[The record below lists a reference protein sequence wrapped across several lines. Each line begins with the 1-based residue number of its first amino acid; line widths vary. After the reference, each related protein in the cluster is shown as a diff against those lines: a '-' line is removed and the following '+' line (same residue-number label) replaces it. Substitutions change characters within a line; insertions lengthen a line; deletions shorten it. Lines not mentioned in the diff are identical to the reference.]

1 VASVGRRT
9 GSRRLARLRGACLL
23 AVVTV
28 AAAGCVGMPQ
38 SGQVRTFSN
47 KQADTVQ
54 NPESEIGLFPS
65 GPQPN
70 SSPAA
75 IVQEFMTASASYP
88 TDAPIVQEYLADP
101 AKEWSPGWSVT
112 VLKTYIV
119 KSRGMVRTT
128 GPHGGERA
136 LVGVS
141 GPVLATLNGTG
152 QYVLASAQGGNST
165 QTYQFDLV
173 KVGGQWRI
181 LNPPPT
187 YRLVTETE
195 FPQAYQS
202 QDLYFFAS
210 SGTQNFFASSGAR
223 NPMLVPDPVFVPAG
237 TSPAPL
243 VSQLVTALRAG
254 PSTTWLQGAANT
266 AFPPGTKILGAPLL
280 SGATVTVN
288 LGGTA
293 ASADTLTLERISAEL
308 LWTLAGPT
316 ASVSS
321 IQSVELELNG
331 KAWPPPSAPC
341 QTGQAPTPFQK
352 LASYE
357 CYDPYPS
364 APASFA
370 YVGAGQPWS
379 RCGSESVAQDGNI
392 GAVVSVFGRTGS
404 ASRGQCG
411 GYVDP
416 QPTTAPPHVAQTP
429 ALSLA
434 AVSPDG
440 HFVAGVSPPPDQST
454 LYVGPAAD
462 GTAGAFATSQR
473 LKNEPGI
480 TAISWDRADDLWV
493 AQNDNIR
500 VVPGNGTTK
509 YPVVNPFGG
518 AQVTSLAVAPDGVR
532 IAAIVQTDSGAELE
546 LAAIE
551 RTGGSQVAGQRGSLG
566 PTFTI
571 EPAVQLGP
579 NLADP
584 ISLTWYNAD
593 TLIVLDAE
601 STGNT
606 LMSVPVDG
614 VQATPLPV
622 TPGGVISITADNAAN
637 VLVAGLSN
645 DRLEFSASIAGPWK
659 DLGNGGLSPV
669 YP

>member
-1 VASVGRRT
+1 VASAGRRT
-9 GSRRLARLRGACLL
+9 GPRRLARLRGACLL
-23 AVVTV
+23 VAVTV
-28 AAAGCVGMPQ
+28 AVAGCVGMPQ
-38 SGQVRTFSN
+38 SGQVRAFSN
-47 KQADTVQ
+47 KQADTEQ

-70 SSPAA
+70 SPPQA
-75 IVQEFMTASASYP
+75 IVNEFLLASASYP

-101 AKEWSPGWSVT
+101 AKDWSPGWSVT
-112 VLKTYIV
+112 VLKNYIV
-119 KSRGMVRTT
+119 TSPRMVRTT

-136 LVGVS
+136 VVGVS
-141 GPVLATLNGTG
+141 GPVLATLSGTG

-210 SGTQNFFASSGAR
+210 TSTQNFFAATGAKSS
-223 NPMLVPDPVFVPAG
+223 MLVPDPVFVPTG

-243 VSQLVTALRAG
+243 VTQLVTALALG
-254 PSTTWLQGAANT
+254 PRTTWLQGAATT

-280 SGATVTVN
+280 SGATVTVD

-293 ASADTLTLERISAEL
+293 ASADTQTLERISAEL

-316 ASVSS
+316 ASVPT
-321 IQSVELELNG
+321 IQSVELERDG
-331 KAWPPPSAPC
+331 QAWSPPSAPC
-341 QTGQAPTPFQK
+341 ATGQAPGAFQT

-364 APASFA
+364 VPASFS
-370 YVGAGQPWS
+370 YVAAGQPWS
-379 RCGSESVAQDGNI
+379 RCGSESEAQDGYI
-392 GAVVSVFGRTGS
+392 GAIVSVFGRAGS
-404 ASRGQCG
+404 AGNCG

-416 QPTTAPPHVAQTP
+416 QPVTPPPHAAQTP
-429 ALSLA
+429 TLSLA

-440 HFVAGVSPPPDQST
+440 HFVAGVSPPPDQGT
-454 LYVGPAAD
+454 LYVGPAAY
-462 GTAGAFATSQR
+462 GTAGAFATSER
-473 LKNEPGI
+473 LKNDPGI
-480 TAISWDRADDLWV
+480 TAVSWDRDDYLWV
-493 AQNDNIR
+493 AQNDFLW
-500 VVPGNGTTK
+500 VVPGDGTTK
-509 YPVVNPFGG
+509 NPVVNPFGG
-518 AQVTSLAVAPDGVR
+518 AEVTGLAVAPDGVR
-532 IAAIVQTDSGAELE
+532 IAAIVQTDSGHELE

-551 RTGGSQVAGQRGSLG
+551 RAGGPQVGVQRGSFG
-566 PTFTI
+566 PQFTI
-571 EPAVQLGP
+571 ERAVQLGP
-579 NLADP
+579 NLTDP

-593 TLIVLDAE
+593 TLIVVDAG

-606 LMSVPVDG
+606 LMEVPVDG
-614 VQATPLPV
+614 EQATPLPV
-622 TPGGVISITADNAAN
+622 NPSGVISITADNAAN
-637 VLVAGLSN
+637 VLVVGLSN
-645 DRLEFSASIAGPWK
+645 DRLQFSASIAGPWK
-659 DLGNGGLSPV
+659 NLGDGGWSPV

>member
-1 VASVGRRT
+1 VARA
-9 GSRRLARLRGACLL
+9 GSGPLARLRGACLL
-23 AVVTV
+23 AVLTV
-28 AAAGCVGMPQ
+28 GVAGCVGMPQ
-38 SGQVRTFSN
+38 SGQVGTFSN
-47 KQADTVQ
+47 KQADTEQ

-70 SSPAA
+70 SSPVG
-75 IVQEFMTASASYP
+75 IVKEFLEASASYP

-101 AKEWSPGWSVT
+101 AKAWNPGWSVT
-112 VLKTYIV
+112 VLKTYTV
-119 KSRGMVRTT
+119 TSRGKVQTT
-128 GPHGGERA
+128 GAHGSDRA
-136 LVGVS
+136 VVGVS
-141 GPVLATLNGTG
+141 GPVQATLNGTG

-181 LNPPPT
+181 SNPPST

-210 SGTQNFFASSGAR
+210 TSTQNFFASTGAK
-223 NPMLVPDPVFVPAG
+223 NSMLVPDPVFVPTG

-243 VSQLVTALRAG
+243 VSQLVTALARG

-266 AFPPGTKILGAPLL
+266 AFPPGTKILSVLL
-280 SGATVTVN
+280 SGATVTVD

-293 ASADTLTLERISAEL
+293 ASAGTPTLERISAEL

-316 ASVSS
+316 ASVQT
-321 IQSVELELNG
+321 IQSVELELDG

-341 QTGQAPTPFQK
+341 GTGQAPTAFQK

-364 APASFA
+364 LPASFS

-379 RCGSESVAQDGNI
+379 RCGSESEAQDGSI
-392 GAVVSVFGRTGS
+392 GAIVSVFGRTGS
-404 ASRGQCG
+404 ASSGQCG

-416 QPTTAPPHVAQTP
+416 QPVTALPHAAQTP
-429 ALSLA
+429 ALSMA

-440 HFVAGVSPPPDQST
+440 HFVAGVSPPPDQGT
-454 LYVGPAAD
+454 LYVGPSYRP
-462 GTAGAFATSQR
+462 AGVFATSER

-480 TAISWDRADDLWV
+480 TAISWDRDDDLWV
-493 AQNDNIR
+493 AQNDNIW

-509 YPVVNPFGG
+509 YQAVNPFDG

-551 RTGGSQVAGQRGSLG
+551 RTGGPQVGVQRGSFA
-566 PTFTI
+566 PQFTI

-579 NLADP
+579 NLIDP

-606 LMSVPVDG
+606 LMEVPVDG
-614 VQATPLPV
+614 EQATPLPV
-622 TPGGVISITADNAAN
+622 TPGGVISITADNTAN
-637 VLVAGLSN
+637 ILVAGLSN
-645 DRLEFSASIAGPWK
+645 DRLEFAASLAGPWES
-659 DLGNGGLSPV
+659 LGDGGWSPV

>member
-1 VASVGRRT
+1 VASDSRRT
-9 GSRRLARLRGACLL
+9 GSRRLARVRGACLL
-23 AVVTV
+23 GVVTLAV
-28 AAAGCVGMPQ
+28 AGCVGMPQ

-47 KQADTVQ
+47 NQADAEQ
-54 NPESEIGLFPS
+54 NPESEIGPFPS

-70 SSPAA
+70 SPPAA
-75 IVQEFMTASASYP
+75 IVTEFLLASASYP

-101 AKEWSPGWSVT
+101 AKDWNPGWSVT
-112 VLKTYIV
+112 VLKSYTV
-119 KSRGMVRTT
+119 TDRGMVRTT

-136 LVGVS
+136 VVGVS

-210 SGTQNFFASSGAR
+210 TSTQNFFASTGAK
-223 NPMLVPDPVFVPAG
+223 NSMLVPDPVFVPTG

-243 VSQLVTALRAG
+243 VSQLVTALARG
-254 PSTTWLQGAANT
+254 PSTTWLQGAATT
-266 AFPPGTKILGAPLL
+266 AFPAGTKILSVLL
-280 SGATVTVN
+280 SGATVTVD

-293 ASADTLTLERISAEL
+293 ASADTPTLERISAEL

-316 ASVSS
+316 ASVQT
-321 IQSVELELNG
+321 IQSVELERDG
-331 KAWPPPSAPC
+331 QAWPPPSAPC
-341 QTGQAPTPFQK
+341 GTGQAPTAFQK

-364 APASFA
+364 VPASFS
-370 YVGAGQPWS
+370 YVASGQPWS
-379 RCGSESVAQDGNI
+379 RCGSESEAAQDGYI
-392 GAVVSVFGRTGS
+392 GAIVSVFGRGS
-404 ASRGQCG
+404 AGNCG

-416 QPTTAPPHVAQTP
+416 QPDTPLPHVALTP
-429 ALSLA
+429 DLSMA

-440 HFVAGVSPPPDQST
+440 HFVAGVSPQPNQGT
-454 LYVGPAAD
+454 LYVGPAY
-462 GTAGAFATSQR
+462 GTAGAFATSER
-473 LKNEPGI
+473 LKNQPGI
-480 TAISWDRADDLWV
+480 TAISWDRDDDLWV
-493 AQNDNIR
+493 AQNDDLW

-518 AQVTSLAVAPDGVR
+518 AEVTGLAVAPDGVR
-532 IAAIVQTDSGAELE
+532 IAAIVQTDSGAQLE

-551 RTGGSQVAGQRGSLG
+551 RTGAAEVGGQRGS
-566 PTFTI
+566 PAPQFTI

-579 NLADP
+579 NLYDP

-593 TLIVLDAE
+593 TLIVLDAAP
-601 STGNT
+601 TGNT
-606 LMSVPVDG
+606 LMEVPVDG
-614 VQATPLPV
+614 EQATALPV
-622 TPGGVISITADNAAN
+622 TPSGVISITADNAAN

-645 DRLEFSASIAGPWK
+645 DRMEFSASIAGPWK
-659 DLGNGGLSPV
+659 DLGDGGWSPV

>member
-1 VASVGRRT
+1 MASAGR
-9 GSRRLARLRGACLL
+9 SRRLGRLRGACLL

-28 AAAGCVGMPQ
+28 GAAGCVGMPQ

-47 KQADTVQ
+47 KQAGSEQ

-70 SSPAA
+70 SPPEA
-75 IVQEFMTASASYP
+75 IVNEFLLASASYP

-101 AKEWSPGWSVT
+101 AKDWKPGWSVT
-112 VLKTYIV
+112 VLKNYVVT
-119 KSRGMVRTT
+119 SRGMVRTT

-136 LVGVS
+136 VVGVS

-210 SGTQNFFASSGAR
+210 TSTQNYFAATGAK
-223 NPMLVPDPVFVPAG
+223 NSMLVPDPVFVPTG

-243 VSQLVTALRAG
+243 VTQLVTALAQG
-254 PSTTWLQGAANT
+254 PSTTWLQGAATT
-266 AFPPGTKILGAPLL
+266 AFPPGTKIVGAPLL
-280 SGATVTVN
+280 SGATVTVD

-293 ASADTLTLERISAEL
+293 ASADTQTLERISAEL

-316 ASVSS
+316 ASVPT
-321 IQSVELELNG
+321 IQSVELERDG
-331 KAWPPPSAPC
+331 QAWTPPSPPC
-341 QTGQAPTPFQK
+341 ETGQAPTAFQK

-364 APASFA
+364 VPASFS
-370 YVGAGQPWS
+370 YVAAGQPWS
-379 RCGSESVAQDGNI
+379 RCGSEAEAQDGYI
-392 GAVVSVFGRTGS
+392 GAIVSVFGRTGS
-404 ASRGQCG
+404 ASDCG
-411 GYVDP
+411 AYVDP
-416 QPTTAPPHVAQTP
+416 QPTTPLPHAAQTP
-429 ALSLA
+429 ALSVA

-440 HFVAGVSPPPDQST
+440 HFVAGVSPPPDQGT
-454 LYVGPAAD
+454 LYVGPAAY
-462 GTAGAFATSQR
+462 GTAGGFATSER
-473 LKNEPGI
+473 LKNDPGI
-480 TAISWDRADDLWV
+480 TGISWDRDDYLWV
-493 AQNDNIR
+493 AQNDNLW

-518 AQVTSLAVAPDGVR
+518 AQVTGLAVAPDGVR
-532 IAAIVQTDSGAELE
+532 IAAIVQTDSGPELE

-551 RTGGSQVAGQRGSLG
+551 RTGATQVAGQRGSFA
-566 PTFTI
+566 PQFTV

-579 NLADP
+579 NLTDP

-593 TLIVLDAE
+593 TLIVLDATP
-601 STGNT
+601 TGNT
-606 LMSVPVDG
+606 LMEVPVDG
-614 VQATPLPV
+614 EQATPLPV
-622 TPGGVISITADNAAN
+622 TPSGVTSITADNAAN
-637 VLVAGLSN
+637 VLVVGLSN
-645 DRLEFSASIAGPWK
+645 EKLEFSASIAGPWH
-659 DLGNGGLSPV
+659 DIGNGGWSPV

>member
-1 VASVGRRT
+1 MASVGRRT

-47 KQADTVQ
+47 KQADTEQ

-101 AKEWSPGWSVT
+101 AKDWNPGWSVT
-112 VLKTYIV
+112 VLKSYIV
-119 KSRGMVRTT
+119 KSRGMVRTS

-141 GPVLATLNGTG
+141 GPVLATLSGTG

-187 YRLVTETE
+187 YRLVQESE

-210 SGTQNFFASSGAR
+210 TGTPSL
-223 NPMLVPDPVFVPAG
+223 MLVPDPVFVPTG

-243 VSQLVTALRAG
+243 VSQLVTALARG

-266 AFPPGTKILGAPLL
+266 AFPSGTKILRVLL
-280 SGATVTVN
+280 SGATVTVD

-293 ASADTLTLERISAEL
+293 ASADAPTLERISAEL

-316 ASVSS
+316 ASVST
-321 IQSVELELNG
+321 IQSVELERDG
-331 KAWPPPSAPC
+331 QAWTPPSAPC
-341 QTGQAPTPFQK
+341 RTGQAPTAFQK

-364 APASFA
+364 VPASFS

-379 RCGSESVAQDGNI
+379 RCGSESEAQDGSI

-404 ASRGQCG
+404 ASSGQCG

-416 QPTTAPPHVAQTP
+416 QPFTPLPHAPQTP
-429 ALSLA
+429 ALSMA

-454 LYVGPAAD
+454 LYVGPAY
-462 GTAGAFATSQR
+462 GTAGAFATSER

-480 TAISWDRADDLWV
+480 TAISWDRDNYLWV
-493 AQNDNIR
+493 AQNDSIW

-509 YPVVNPFGG
+509 TQAVNQFGG

-551 RTGGSQVAGQRGSLG
+551 RTGGAQVGGQRGALG
-566 PTFTI
+566 PTFII

-579 NLADP
+579 NLDDP

-614 VQATPLPV
+614 EQATPLPV

-659 DLGNGGLSPV
+659 DLGNGGWSPV

>member
-1 VASVGRRT
+1 MASAGRRT
-9 GSRRLARLRGACLL
+9 GSRPLALLRGACLL

-38 SGQVRTFSN
+38 TGQVGAFSN
-47 KQADTVQ
+47 KQSDTLQ

-65 GPQPN
+65 GPKPN
-70 SSPAA
+70 SSPAG
-75 IVQEFMTASASYP
+75 IVQEFLIASASYP

-101 AKEWSPGWSVT
+101 AKNWNPGWSVT
-112 VLKTYIV
+112 VLKRYTV
-119 KSRGMVRTT
+119 TSRGTVRGA
-128 GPHGGERA
+128 GPHGVERA
-136 LVGVS
+136 VVGVS
-141 GPVLATLNGTG
+141 GPVQATLNGTG
-152 QYVLASAQGGNST
+152 QYVLASAQSGNST
-165 QTYQFDLV
+165 QTYQFELV

-181 LNPPPT
+181 SNPPKT
-187 YRLVTETE
+187 YRLVTESE

-210 SGTQNFFASSGAR
+210 TGGQSS
-223 NPMLVPDPVFVPAG
+223 MLVPDPVFVPTG

-243 VSQLVTALRAG
+243 VSQLVTALARG

-266 AFPPGTKILGAPLL
+266 AFPPGTKILGVPL

-293 ASADTLTLERISAEL
+293 VSANTTTLERISAEL

-316 ASVSS
+316 ASVQT
-321 IQSVELELNG
+321 IQSVELELDG
-331 KAWPPPSAPC
+331 RAWAPRSAPC
-341 QTGQAPTPFQK
+341 GTGQAPTAFQK

-364 APASFA
+364 VPASFS
-370 YVGAGQPWS
+370 YVGVGQPWS
-379 RCGSESVAQDGNI
+379 RCGSESEAQGGSI

-404 ASRGQCG
+404 ASSSQCG

-416 QPTTAPPHVAQTP
+416 RSTMELPHAALTP
-429 ALSLA
+429 ALSMA

-440 HFVAGVSPPPDQST
+440 HFVAGVSPTPDQST
-454 LYVGPAAD
+454 LYVGPAR
-462 GTAGAFATSQR
+462 GTSAAFATSKR
-473 LKNEPGI
+473 LKNAPGI
-480 TAISWDRADDLWV
+480 TAISWDRVDDLWV
-493 AQNDNIR
+493 AQNDNIW

-509 YPVVNPFGG
+509 YPAVNPFGG
-518 AQVTSLAVAPDGVR
+518 GQVTGLAVAPDGVR
-532 IAAIVQTDSGAELE
+532 IAALVQTGSGVELE

-551 RTGGSQVAGQRGSLG
+551 RTGGAQVGVQRGSLA
-566 PTFTI
+566 PQFTI

-579 NLADP
+579 NLMDP

-593 TLIVLDAE
+593 TLIVLDAQ

-614 VQATPLPV
+614 EQATALPV
-622 TPGGVISITADNAAN
+622 TPSGVISITADNAAN
-637 VLVAGLSN
+637 ILVAGLSN
-645 DRLEFSASIAGPWK
+645 DSLEFSASIEGPWVP
-659 DLGNGGLSPV
+659 LGNGGLSPI

>member
-1 VASVGRRT
+1 
-9 GSRRLARLRGACLL
+9 
-23 AVVTV
+23 
-28 AAAGCVGMPQ
+28 MPQ
-38 SGQVRTFSN
+38 NGQSGTFTN
-47 KQADTVQ
+47 KQADTEQ

-70 SSPAA
+70 SSPEG
-75 IVQEFMTASASYP
+75 IVKEFLIASASYP

-101 AKEWSPGWSVT
+101 AKDWNPGWSVT
-112 VLKTYIV
+112 VLKSYTV
-119 KSRGMVRTT
+119 TSRGTVRTT
-128 GPHGGERA
+128 GPHGSERA
-136 LVGVS
+136 VVEVS
-141 GPVLATLNGTG
+141 GPVQATLNGTG

-165 QTYQFDLV
+165 QTSQFDLV

-181 LNPPPT
+181 SNPPKT
-187 YRLVTETE
+187 GRLVTEGE
-195 FPQAYQS
+195 FPQAYQT

-210 SGTQNFFASSGAR
+210 TSTQNFFASTGAK
-223 NPMLVPDPVFVPAG
+223 NSMLVPDPVFVPTG

-243 VSQLVTALRAG
+243 VSQLVTALARG

-266 AFPPGTKILGAPLL
+266 AFPAGTKILGAPLL

-293 ASADTLTLERISAEL
+293 VSADTPTLERISAEL

-316 ASVSS
+316 ASVQT
-321 IQSVELELNG
+321 IQSVELELDG

-341 QTGQAPTPFQK
+341 ETGQAPTAFQK

-364 APASFA
+364 VPASFS
-370 YVGAGQPWS
+370 YVEAGQPWS
-379 RCGSESVAQDGNI
+379 RCGSESEAQDGSI

-416 QPTTAPPHVAQTP
+416 QPVTPLPHAAQTP
-429 ALSLA
+429 ALSMA

-440 HFVAGVSPPPDQST
+440 RFVAGVSPTPDQST
-454 LYVGPAAD
+454 LYVGPTY
-462 GTAGAFATSQR
+462 GTAGAFATSER

-480 TAISWDRADDLWV
+480 SAISWDRDNELWV
-493 AQNDNIR
+493 AQNDNIW

-518 AQVTSLAVAPDGVR
+518 AEVTGLAVAPDGVR

-551 RTGGSQVAGQRGSLG
+551 RTGAAQVGVQRGSLA
-566 PTFTI
+566 PQFAI

-579 NLADP
+579 NLFDP

-593 TLIVLDAE
+593 TLIVLDAA

-606 LMSVPVDG
+606 LMEVPVDG
-614 VQATPLPV
+614 EQATPLPV
-622 TPGGVISITADNAAN
+622 TPGGVISITADNTAN
-637 VLVAGLSN
+637 ILVAGLSN
-645 DRLEFSASIAGPWK
+645 DRLEFAASIAGPWE
-659 DLGNGGLSPV
+659 DLGNGGWSPV

>member
-1 VASVGRRT
+1 MASLGRRT

-38 SGQVRTFSN
+38 GGQVRDFSN
-47 KQADTVQ
+47 KQADTEQ

-70 SSPAA
+70 SSPVG
-75 IVQEFMTASASYP
+75 IVQEFLEASASYP
-88 TDAPIVQEYLADP
+88 TDASIVQEYLADP
-101 AKEWSPGWSVT
+101 AKDWNPGWSVT
-112 VLKTYIV
+112 VLKTYTV
-119 KSRGMVRTT
+119 TSRGIVRTA
-128 GPHGGERA
+128 GAHGSERA
-136 LVGVS
+136 VVGVS
-141 GPVLATLNGTG
+141 GPVQATLSGTG
-152 QYVLASAQGGNST
+152 QYVLASAQGGGST
-165 QTYQFDLV
+165 QTYHFELV

-187 YRLVTETE
+187 YRLVTQSE

-210 SGTQNFFASSGAR
+210 TGASSS
-223 NPMLVPDPVFVPAG
+223 MLVPDPVFVPTG

-243 VSQLVTALRAG
+243 VSQLVTALARG

-266 AFPPGTKILGAPLL
+266 AFPPGTKILGGVQL

-293 ASADTLTLERISAEL
+293 VSANTPTLERISAEL

-316 ASVSS
+316 ASVQT
-321 IQSVELELNG
+321 IQSVELELDG
-331 KAWPPPSAPC
+331 RAWAPPSAPC
-341 QTGQAPTPFQK
+341 GTGQAPTAFQK

-357 CYDPYPS
+357 CYDSYPS
-364 APASFA
+364 VPGSFS

-379 RCGSESVAQDGNI
+379 RCGSESQAQDGSI
-392 GAVVSVFGRTGS
+392 GAVVSVFGRVGS
-404 ASRGQCG
+404 ASRAECG

-416 QPTTAPPHVAQTP
+416 QSPSTLPHAAQTP
-429 ALSLA
+429 ALSMTA
-434 AVSPDG
+434 ISPSG
-440 HFVAGVSPPPDQST
+440 RFVAGVSPPPDQST
-454 LYVGPAAD
+454 LYVAPAH
-462 GTAGAFATSQR
+462 GSTAAFATSER
-473 LKNEPGI
+473 LKNAPGI
-480 TAISWDRADDLWV
+480 TAISWDRDDDLWV
-493 AQNDNIR
+493 AQNDNIW

-509 YPVVNPFGG
+509 YPAVNPFGG
-518 AQVTSLAVAPDGVR
+518 VEVTGLAVAPDGVR

-551 RTGGSQVAGQRGSLG
+551 RTGGAQVGVQRGSFT
-566 PTFTI
+566 PQFTI

-579 NLADP
+579 NLVDP

-606 LMSVPVDG
+606 LVSVPVDG
-614 VQATPLPV
+614 EQATALPV
-622 TPGGVISITADNAAN
+622 TPSGVISITAYNAAN
-637 VLVAGLSN
+637 ILVAGLSGE
-645 DRLEFSASIAGPWK
+645 RLEFSASIAGPWEI
-659 DLGNGGLSPV
+659 LGNGGWSPV

>member
-1 VASVGRRT
+1 VASAGS
-9 GSRRLARLRGACLL
+9 SRRLARLRGACLL
-23 AVVTV
+23 AAVTLAV
-28 AAAGCVGMPQ
+28 AGCVGMPQ

-47 KQADTVQ
+47 KQADTEQ

-70 SSPAA
+70 SSPQA
-75 IVQEFMTASASYP
+75 IVNEFLLASASYP

-101 AKEWSPGWSVT
+101 AKAWSPGWSVT
-112 VLKTYIV
+112 VLKNYIV
-119 KSRGMVRTT
+119 TSRGMVRTT

-136 LVGVS
+136 VVGVS
-141 GPVLATLNGTG
+141 GPVLATLSGTG
-152 QYVLASAQGGNST
+152 QYVLASAQDGNST

-202 QDLYFFAS
+202 QDLYFFPS
-210 SGTQNFFASSGAR
+210 TSTQNFFATTGAKSS
-223 NPMLVPDPVFVPAG
+223 MLVPDPVFVPTG

-243 VSQLVTALRAG
+243 VTQLVTALDRG
-254 PSTTWLQGAANT
+254 PSTTWLQGAATT

-280 SGATVTVN
+280 SGVTVTVD

-293 ASADTLTLERISAEL
+293 ASADTPTLERISAEL

-316 ASVSS
+316 ASVPT
-321 IQSVELELNG
+321 IQSVELERDG
-331 KAWPPPSAPC
+331 QAWAPPSAPC
-341 QTGQAPTPFQK
+341 GTGQAPTAFQK

-364 APASFA
+364 VPASFS
-370 YVGAGQPWS
+370 YVASGQPWS
-379 RCGSESVAQDGNI
+379 RCGSESQAQDGSI
-392 GAVVSVFGRTGS
+392 GAIVSVFGRTGS
-404 ASRGQCG
+404 ASIGQCG

-416 QPTTAPPHVAQTP
+416 QPSTPLPHAAQTP
-429 ALSLA
+429 ALSMA

-440 HFVAGVSPPPDQST
+440 HFVAGVSPPPNQGT
-454 LYVGPAAD
+454 LYVGPAAY
-462 GTAGAFATSQR
+462 GTAGGFATSER

-480 TAISWDRADDLWV
+480 TAISWDRDDYLWV
-493 AQNDNIR
+493 AQNDYLW

-509 YPVVNPFGG
+509 YQVGNPFDG
-518 AQVTSLAVAPDGVR
+518 AEVTGLAVAPDGVR
-532 IAAIVQTDSGAELE
+532 IAAIVQTDSGPELE

-551 RTGGSQVAGQRGSLG
+551 RTEGVQVAGQRGSFA
-566 PTFTI
+566 PQFTI

-579 NLADP
+579 NLNDP

-593 TLIVLDAE
+593 TLIVLDAA
-601 STGNT
+601 STGNV
-606 LMSVPVDG
+606 LMEVPVDG
-614 VQATPLPV
+614 EQATALPV
-622 TPGGVISITADNAAN
+622 NPSGMISVTADNAAN
-637 VLVAGLSN
+637 VLVVGLSN
-645 DRLEFSASIAGPWK
+645 DRLEFSASIAGPWHN
-659 DLGNGGLSPV
+659 LGDGGWSPL

>member
-9 GSRRLARLRGACLL
+9 GSRRLGHLGGACLL

-28 AAAGCVGMPQ
+28 AVAGCVGMPQ

-47 KQADTVQ
+47 KQADTEQ

-70 SSPAA
+70 SPPKA
-75 IVQEFMTASASYP
+75 IVNEFLLASASYP

-101 AKEWSPGWSVT
+101 AKDWKPGWAVT
-112 VLKTYIV
+112 VLKNYIV
-119 KSRGMVRTT
+119 TSRGMVRTT

-136 LVGVS
+136 VVGVS
-141 GPVLATLNGTG
+141 GPVLATLTGTG

-202 QDLYFFAS
+202 QDLYFFPSAS
-210 SGTQNFFASSGAR
+210 TQNFFAATGAKSS
-223 NPMLVPDPVFVPAG
+223 MLVPDPVFVPTG

-243 VSQLVTALRAG
+243 VTQLVTALRGG

-266 AFPPGTKILGAPLL
+266 AFPPGTKILGVLL
-280 SGATVTVN
+280 SGATVTVD

-293 ASADTLTLERISAEL
+293 ASADTQTLERISAEL

-316 ASVSS
+316 ASVQT
-321 IQSVELELNG
+321 IQSVELERDG
-331 KAWPPPSAPC
+331 QAWSPPSAPC
-341 QTGQAPTPFQK
+341 ATGQAQTAFQV

-364 APASFA
+364 VPASFS

-379 RCGSESVAQDGNI
+379 RCGSESEAQDGSI

-404 ASRGQCG
+404 ASKEQCG

-416 QPTTAPPHVAQTP
+416 QPFTPLPHAPQTP
-429 ALSLA
+429 ALSMA
-434 AVSPDG
+434 AVSPNG

-454 LYVGPAAD
+454 LYVGPAAY
-462 GTAGAFATSQR
+462 GTAGAFATSER
-473 LKNEPGI
+473 LKNDPGI
-480 TAISWDRADDLWV
+480 TAISWDRDNYLWV
-493 AQNDNIR
+493 AQNDNIW

-509 YPVVNPFGG
+509 TQVVNPFGG

-551 RTGGSQVAGQRGSLG
+551 RAGGPQVGVQRGSFG
-566 PTFTI
+566 PQFTI

-579 NLADP
+579 NVLDP
-584 ISLTWYNAD
+584 VSLTWYNAD
-593 TLIVLDAE
+593 TLIVLDAA
-601 STGNT
+601 SGGNT
-606 LMSVPVDG
+606 LMEVPVDG
-614 VQATPLPV
+614 EQATALPV
-622 TPGGVISITADNAAN
+622 TPSGVISITADNTAN
-637 VLVAGLSN
+637 VLVVGLSN
-645 DRLEFSASIAGPWK
+645 DKLEFSASIAGPWEAV
-659 DLGNGGLSPV
+659 GNGGGSPV